1 MGSYARTATAAAVWV
16 LAASLSA
23 CAGPASVADSEY
35 AGVPPEVRDHWDTSR
50 PQAEPVVFVDENGSA
65 HLVTWGSSS
74 CPLIPTEFDFDDD
87 EWEFA
92 LGQDQTQPCTDD
104 LAPMTYVFDD
114 APEPTPEIATVRD
127 VRGERVQ
134 VDVVGP

>member
-1 MGSYARTATAAAVWV
+1 MGSYVRPAMAAAALV
-16 LAASLSA
+16 LAASVSA
-23 CAGPASVADSEY
+23 CAGPANVADSEY
-35 AGVPPEVRDHWDTSR
+35 AGVPPEVRDHWDASR
-50 PQAEPVVFVDENGSA
+50 PQAEPVVFVDEDGRA

-74 CPLIPTEFDFDDD
+74 CPLIPTAFDSDDG

-92 LGQDQTQPCTDD
+92 LDQDQTQPCTDD

-114 APEPTPEIATVRD
+114 APEPIPEIATVRD
-127 VRGERVQ
+127 VRGERAQ